1 MRASSLL
8 AAFTLALASTTALA
22 QGPTTSPASPP
33 AAPPAP
39 SAAPSAAA
47 APDPVVARVGSDEI
61 HSSDLAEA
69 AQGLPEELR
78 GMPAPV
84 LYPMLLD
91 QMIDRKVIVQA
102 ARKAGLERDPQV
114 QKQIARATDTTLQN
128 ALLLREVGP
137 QITEDAI
144 RARYER
150 DIAGKLGEEEVRARH
165 ILVADEAEAKRIL
178 EQIQKG
184 ANFEELAKEHSTDP
198 TARAGGGDLGFF
210 KKGDMLPEFAA
221 AVFALKPG
229 EVSPAPVKTRFGW
242 HIIKLEDR
250 RTAPPPPYEQVRDEI
265 RQAMIQEG
273 VKRVL
278 DEARQGVK
286 IERFNPDGSP
296 QAAAATPPAGIGAP
310 PVGTA
315 APPAGA
321 GTPPA
326 APAPR

>member
-22 QGPTTSPASPP
+22 QVATTPPA
-33 AAPPAP
+33 AAPPAA
-39 SAAPSAAA
+39 SAPA
-47 APDPVVARVGSDEI
+47 DPVVARVGGDEI
-61 HSSDLAEA
+61 RSSDLAEA
-69 AQGLPEELR
+69 AQTLPEELR

-102 ARKAGLERDPQV
+102 ARKAGLERDPAV
-114 QKQIARATDTTLQN
+114 QKQIARGTETALQN

-137 QITEDAI
+137 QLTEDAI

-150 DIAGKLGEEEVRARH
+150 DIAGKPGEEEVRARH

-178 EQIQKG
+178 DQVQKG
-184 ANFEELAKEHSTDP
+184 ANFEELAKEKSTDP
-198 TARAGGGDLGFF
+198 TAKTGGGDLGFF

-221 AVFALKPG
+221 AAFALKPG
-229 EVSPAPVKTRFGW
+229 EVSPAPIKTRFGW
-242 HIIKLEDR
+242 HIIKLEER
-250 RTAPPPPYEQVRDEI
+250 RTAPPPPFEQVRDEV

-278 DEARQGVK
+278 DQSRAGIA

-296 QAAAATPPAGIGAP
+296 QAAATQPAGTTAPTPPAG
-310 PVGTA
+310 VG
-315 APPAGA
+315 APPAGTA
-321 GTPPA
+321 V
-326 APAPR
+326 PAPR

>member
-8 AAFTLALASTTALA
+8 AAFTLALASTSALA
-22 QGPTTSPASPP
+22 QTAATPPPSPTA
-33 AAPPAP
+33 PAP
-39 SAAPSAAA
+39 AA
-47 APDPVVARVGSDEI
+47 APADPIVARVGGEEI
-61 HSSDLAEA
+61 RSSDLAEA
-69 AQGLPEELR
+69 AQTLPEELR

-102 ARKAGLERDPQV
+102 ARKAGLESDPGV
-114 QKQIARATDTTLQN
+114 QKQIARSTETTLQN

-137 QITEDAI
+137 QLSEDAI

-150 DIAGKLGEEEVRARH
+150 DLAGKPGEEEVRARH

-178 EQIQKG
+178 EQVQKG
-184 ANFEELAKEHSTDP
+184 ANFEELAKEKSTDP
-198 TARAGGGDLGFF
+198 TAKAGGGDLGFF
-210 KKGDMLPEFAA
+210 KQGDMLPEFATA
-221 AVFALKPG
+221 AFALKPG
-229 EVSPAPVKTRFGW
+229 EVSPAPVQTRFGW
-242 HIIKLEDR
+242 HVIKLEER
-250 RTAPPPPYEQVRDEI
+250 RTAPPPPYEQVRDEV

-278 DEARQGVK
+278 EGARTGLA

-296 QAAAATPPAGIGAP
+296 QAAAAPPAGIGAP

-315 APPAGA
+315 AP
-321 GTPPA
+321 
-326 APAPR
+326 APR